1 MNIYLNM
8 LEIKMK
14 NIFEF
19 CGILQT
25 QYPFICKAGVC
36 RTPVLVSRPLVKT
49 TRCNYQKL
57 SLSFIQTQKSSQGAK
72 ASKKCG
78 MGPCLTASWQVTW
91 LHTMEQPLFQI
102 AIHWYSFWNW
112 SFFFYNQHKL
122 FEITIHI
129 QHILPKNISWLNN

>member
-1 MNIYLNM
+1 M
-8 LEIKMK
+8 LKFFEF
-14 NIFEF
+14 FEF
-19 CGILQT
+19 CGIFQT

-72 ASKKCG
+72 AWKKCG

-91 LHTMEQPLFQI
+91 PHTMEQPLFQI
-102 AIHWYSFWNW
+102 AIHWYSFRNW
-112 SFFFYNQHKL
+112 SFSFYNQNKL
-122 FEITIHI
+122 FDITIHI
-129 QHILPKNISWLNN
+129 YNIFFFDILPINILWLNN

>member
-1 MNIYLNM
+1 
-8 LEIKMK
+8 MK

-19 CGILQT
+19 CGIFQT

-36 RTPVLVSRPLVKT
+36 RIPVLVSRPLVKT

-72 ASKKCG
+72 AWKKCG

-91 LHTMEQPLFQI
+91 LHTMEQLLFQI
-102 AIHWYSFWNW
+102 AIHWYSFRTW
-112 SFFFYNQHKL
+112 SFFFYNQNKL

-129 QHILPKNISWLNN
+129 QHIFILIFYLKIFLWLNN